1 MDRRGW
7 LWKKRSCDKII
18 NAEKPV
24 ATSESVGSTLSHMAH
39 LEDQQGN
46 CKNMNYVQITME
58 SYTHMSGLEDQV
70 VNLEDQVK
78 ALESKLSAA
87 YSQLNNKDN
96 IIKQHAKVAEE
107 AVLGWE
113 KADAEIV
120 SLRRQLES
128 ITLSKLIVED
138 GASHLDGALK
148 ECTRQIRYV
157 KEESEQK
164 LQEVILMKYQ
174 QWEKIKLE
182 LEAKIDKLDQGL
194 LQEAGENAALLRSL
208 QQSSNKIVKLNE
220 EKSEAEAEVELLKKS
235 VHSYEKEI
243 TSLKYELH
251 MISKELDIRNEEK
264 NIIMRSAEVAN
275 KQHTEDVKNIAKLE
289 GECQRLRGLL
299 RKKLPGPAAL
309 AQMKLEVESSPQVI
323 SGPYLRKTYLK
334 TDTLQES
341 EFLTRQTEV
350 LEEETKMLKEALA
363 TSKAELQAT
372 RSLYTK
378 MVGRLK
384 SLEAEM
390 QVFQQERCS
399 QKSILEI
406 NSGNS
411 LSRTYNNPP
420 SITSISDYGHEDP
433 ESPVESSAAS
443 IPDLSDISRVRRVG
457 KFENHNSKTTLEL
470 MDDFLEVEK
479 MACLSDNG
487 NVPLGIMRKA
497 NDSGKRDADDEQS
510 DYTPKA
516 GDIPELSSNPEVP
529 KEVSPDSESSFISYK
544 YPSEEFKQM
553 ESEKDD
559 KAAEHAAYM
568 QDLKETK
575 LMVHE
580 KEQLLTELKAQ
591 LASSHKSYSLA
602 EIQLKCMTE
611 SYESLQ
617 THVEELEAE
626 NKFLKEKMEELKD
639 DLVEQK
645 QCHHDALVRYKEIE
659 EKMQRDKCLTCASN
673 SAADNG
679 INTGKD
685 TELAAAEK
693 KLAECQETLYI
704 LGRQLQALCPQID
717 QTMSHHSKRLQINE
731 MLVNPSHGWSNSK
744 GYGSC
749 NSNDID
755 QAEACSISS
764 DIQGVTDE
772 ISSNNL
778 GSTSCLADT
787 EGSLSLNSSIG
798 SSQPSH
804 MLIES
809 NSCSSAPAV
818 GKHARGLSHFFSSK
832 GKTSH

>member
-1 MDRRGW
+1 
-7 LWKKRSCDKII
+7 
-18 NAEKPV
+18 
-24 ATSESVGSTLSHMAH
+24 
-39 LEDQQGN
+39 
-46 CKNMNYVQITME
+46 
-58 SYTHMSGLEDQV
+58 
-70 VNLEDQVK
+70 
-78 ALESKLSAA
+78 
-87 YSQLNNKDN
+87 
-96 IIKQHAKVAEE
+96 
-107 AVLGWE
+107 
-113 KADAEIV
+113 
-120 SLRRQLES
+120 
-128 ITLSKLIVED
+128 
-138 GASHLDGALK
+138 
-148 ECTRQIRYV
+148 
-157 KEESEQK
+157 
-164 LQEVILMKYQ
+164 MKSQ

-182 LEAKIDKLDQGL
+182 LEAKIDKLDQEL

-220 EKSEAEAEVELLKKS
+220 EKSETEAEVELLKKS

-289 GECQRLRGLL
+289 GEHQRLRCLL

-350 LEEETKMLKEALA
+350 LEEETKMLREALA
-363 TSKAELQAT
+363 TSNAELQAT
-372 RSLYTK
+372 RNLYTK

-390 QVFQQERCS
+390 QVFQQERSS
-399 QKSILEI
+399 QKSILEM

-411 LSRTYNNPP
+411 SSRTSNNPP

-457 KFENHNSKTTLEL
+457 KFENHNSKTTLEM

-479 MACLSDNG
+479 IACLSDNG
-487 NVPLGIMRKA
+487 NVPLGIMSKA

-516 GDIPELSSNPEVP
+516 GDIPKLSSNPEVP
-529 KEVSPDSESSFISYK
+529 KEEVSPGSESSFISFK

-575 LMVHE
+575 LMLLE

-611 SYESLQ
+611 SYKSLQ

-626 NKFLKEKMEELKD
+626 NKFLKEKMEELKN
-639 DLVEQK
+639 DLAEQK
-645 QCHHDALVRYKEIE
+645 QCHHDALVRYKESE
-659 EKMQRDKCLTCASN
+659 EKMQR
-673 SAADNG
+673 
-679 INTGKD
+679 
-685 TELAAAEK
+685 LA
-693 KLAECQETLYI
+693 
-704 LGRQLQALCPQID
+704 
-717 QTMSHHSKRLQINE
+717 
-731 MLVNPSHGWSNSK
+731 
-744 GYGSC
+744 
-749 NSNDID
+749 
-755 QAEACSISS
+755 
-764 DIQGVTDE
+764 
-772 ISSNNL
+772 
-778 GSTSCLADT
+778 
-787 EGSLSLNSSIG
+787 LS
-798 SSQPSH
+798 P
-804 MLIES
+804 
-809 NSCSSAPAV
+809 
-818 GKHARGLSHFFSSK
+818 
-832 GKTSH
+832 